1 MNSEEKVEEFLQT
14 IEKNKLGMEDTFKF
28 GCKQCGACCRK
39 RSAPIAITSVDLY
52 NIAKAT
58 GLHPMDAL
66 IEFTECLPGPE
77 SKLPVLYLKERMD
90 GSCKLLRNGKCSVQQ
105 DKPVV
110 CRVFPLGRL
119 SDGKTFT
126 YFTQG
131 ACEGEGRE
139 IRLKDWLEEF
149 NLPALDEA
157 CILWAKLLV
166 GAGTYMMKLKGKPQ
180 KMADFYS
187 ECLLAFYF
195 LLDTEKSI
203 EDNLTEAI
211 EYLKEKYPKF
221 HVE

>member
-1 MNSEEKVEEFLQT
+1 MNKEDKVEKFLRT

-39 RSAPIAITSVDLY
+39 RSVPIAITSVDLY

-58 GLHPMDAL
+58 NLHPMDAM
-66 IEFTECLPGPE
+66 IEFTECLPGPD
-77 SKLPVLYLKERMD
+77 SKLPVLYLKERVD
-90 GSCKLLRNGKCSVQQ
+90 GSCKLLRNGKCTVQQ

-139 IRLKDWLEEF
+139 IKLKDWLDEF
-149 NLPALDEA
+149 NLPALDDA
-157 CILWAKLLV
+157 CILWAKMLV
-166 GAGTYMMKLKGKPQ
+166 GTGKYMQKLLSKPQ
-180 KMADFYS
+180 KMNDFFS
-187 ECLLAFYF
+187 DCLLAFYF
-195 LLDTEKSI
+195 LLDMDKSI
-203 EDNLTEAI
+203 EENLKDGMR
-211 EYLKEKYPKF
+211 YLEEKYQKLHF
-221 HVE
+221 E